1 MISNIHTT
9 YLKGEKAFNNKKFTE
24 AKKHLISVI
33 EHDTNY
39 YAAYLLLFEILNKS
53 QPPLFKEVVKEL
65 KRINPEIVLDYK
77 IVSKPKKIRKNTAL
91 VTISYIKLMIQ
102 QGKAVQAKRNLNA
115 IVNHGKSKK
124 QILEAK
130 KILQN
135 LNQKKDQ
142 K

>member
-53 QPPLFKEVVKEL
+53 QSPLLRDIVKEL
-65 KRINPEIVLDYK
+65 KRLNPEIALDYQP
-77 IVSKPKKIRKNTAL
+77 VSKPKKNRKNTAL
-91 VTISYIKLMIQ
+91 VTMSYIKLMIL
-102 QGKAVQAKRNLNA
+102 QGKTIQAKRSLNT
-115 IVNHGKSKK
+115 IINHGKTKK
-124 QILEAK
+124 QVLEA
-130 KILQN
+130 QN
-135 LNQKKDQ
+135 MLKNFNQKKD
-142 K
+142 

>member
-53 QPPLFKEVVKEL
+53 QSSLLKEVVTKL
-65 KRINPEIVLDYK
+65 KRLNPEIVLDYQP
-77 IVSKPKKIRKNTAL
+77 VSKPKKNRKNTAL
-91 VTISYIKLMIQ
+91 VTMSYNKLMILP
-102 QGKAVQAKRNLNA
+102 VSDTHLTLPT
-115 IVNHGKSKK
+115 ICSV
-124 QILEAK
+124 
-130 KILQN
+130 
-135 LNQKKDQ
+135 
-142 K
+142 

>member
-1 MISNIHTT
+1 MTSSI
-9 YLKGEKAFNNKKFTE
+9 KK
-24 AKKHLISVI
+24 LV
-33 EHDTNY
+33 
-39 YAAYLLLFEILNKS
+39 
-53 QPPLFKEVVKEL
+53 
-65 KRINPEIVLDYK
+65 
-77 IVSKPKKIRKNTAL
+77 PKKIRKNTAL

-102 QGKAVQAKRNLNA
+102 QGKTVQAKRNLNA

>member
-1 MISNIHTT
+1 MISNIYTT

-24 AKKHLISVI
+24 AKKHLTSVI

-102 QGKAVQAKRNLNA
+102 QGKTVQAKRNLNA